1 MVWKDRGETERR
13 NEMATATDTRAATA
27 QEMAETNVLQSA
39 NEKFS
44 DTIQTRAAD
53 LAIKSLGAAESSTYD
68 AVAMLA
74 LNLCGEQIR
83 ALLTDNNYDPQ
94 KDAWIFTRDILVNV
108 ARAGKMIWR
117 GTESHAAAI
126 IAANGKLDRLT
137 GDALRAAES
146 ERNKLA
152 SEYVKLKHT
161 GATGANGKPVNVKL
175 IDSLQT
181 LRTYGTRLAGFM
193 RLNHAPVIM
202 ECARAAS
209 VESAETM
216 WKAKVGELLSS
227 QWGIMQSRLAEWHE
241 MSKADSSGKAEGD
254 KPEAKA
260 EATAPESAGAEAPAP
275 LTESEK
281 LAAIM
286 AAVDTLSID
295 ALMTLQAHINAKVGA
310 NVAAEAPTAENVI
323 LLLPPP
329 APEAPAD
336 ETPAEA
342 KADETA
348 PKAKRKRKAA

>member
-1 MVWKDRGETERR
+1 
-13 NEMATATDTRAATA
+13 MATATDTRAATA

-39 NEKFS
+39 TEKYA

-53 LAIKSLGAAESSTYD
+53 LAIKSLGAAESSTYN
-68 AVAMLA
+68 AVTMLA

-83 ALLTDNNYDPQ
+83 AVLTDNNYDPQ
-94 KDAWIFTRDILVNV
+94 KDAWIFTRDILVPV
-108 ARAGKMIWR
+108 AKAGKMIWR

-126 IAANGKLDRLT
+126 MSATASFDRLS
-137 GDALRAAES
+137 GDALKAAES

-161 GATGANGKPVNVKL
+161 GATGSNGKPVNVKL

-181 LRTYGTRLAGFM
+181 LRTYGTRLASFM
-193 RLNHAPVIM
+193 RLNHAPVIL

-216 WKAKVGELLSS
+216 WNAKVGELLSG
-227 QWGIMQSRLAEWHE
+227 QWGIMQSRLAEWHD
-241 MSKADSSGKAEGD
+241 MAKADKADKGGD
-254 KPEAKA
+254 DKAEAKA
-260 EATAPESAGAEAPAP
+260 EATAPESAEAEAPAP

-310 NVAAEAPTAENVI
+310 SVSAEAPTAENVI
-323 LLLPPP
+323 LLLPRP
-329 APEAPAD
+329 APEAPAEEGKAE
-336 ETPAEA
+336 ETTAEA
-342 KADETA
+342 
-348 PKAKRKRKAA
+348 PAKKSRKRKAA

>member
-1 MVWKDRGETERR
+1 
-13 NEMATATDTRAATA
+13 MATATDTRAATA

-39 NEKFS
+39 TEKYA

-53 LAIKSLGAAESSTYD
+53 LAIKSLGAAESSTYN
-68 AVAMLA
+68 AVTMLA

-83 ALLTDNNYDPQ
+83 AVLTDNNYDPQ
-94 KDAWIFTRDILVNV
+94 KDAWIFTRDILVPV
-108 ARAGKMIWR
+108 AKAGKMIWR

-126 IAANGKLDRLT
+126 MSATASFDRLS
-137 GDALRAAES
+137 GDALKAAES

-181 LRTYGTRLAGFM
+181 LRTYGTRLASFM
-193 RLNHAPVIM
+193 RLNHAPVIL

-216 WKAKVGELLSS
+216 WNAKVGELLSG
-227 QWGIMQSRLAEWHE
+227 QWGIMQSRLAEWHD
-241 MSKADSSGKAEGD
+241 MAKADKADKSGAEGA
-254 KPEAKA
+254 EAKA
-260 EATAPESAGAEAPAP
+260 EAKAPESAEAEAPAP

-329 APEAPAD
+329 APEAP
-336 ETPAEA
+336 

-348 PKAKRKRKAA
+348 EAPAAEAPAKKSRKRKAA

>member
-1 MVWKDRGETERR
+1 
-13 NEMATATDTRAATA
+13 MATATDTRAATA

-39 NEKFS
+39 TEKYA

-53 LAIKSLGAAESSTYD
+53 LAIKSLGAAESSTYN
-68 AVAMLA
+68 AVTMLA

-83 ALLTDNNYDPQ
+83 AVLTDNNYDPQ
-94 KDAWIFTRDILVNV
+94 KDAWIFTRDILVPV
-108 ARAGKMIWR
+108 AKAGKMIWR

-126 IAANGKLDRLT
+126 MSATASFDRLS
-137 GDALRAAES
+137 GDALKAAES

-161 GATGANGKPVNVKL
+161 GATGSNGKPVNVKL

-181 LRTYGTRLAGFM
+181 LRTYGTRLASFM
-193 RLNHAPVIM
+193 RLNHAPVIL

-216 WKAKVGELLSS
+216 WNAKVGELLSG
-227 QWGIMQSRLAEWHE
+227 QWGIMQSRLAEWHD
-241 MSKADSSGKAEGD
+241 MAKADKADKGGAEGA
-254 KPEAKA
+254 EAKA
-260 EATAPESAGAEAPAP
+260 EAKAPESAEAEAPAP

-310 NVAAEAPTAENVI
+310 SVSAEAPTAENVI

-329 APEAPAD
+329 APQAPAD

-342 KADETA
+342 PKADETA
-348 PKAKRKRKAA
+348 EAPARKSRKRKAA

>member
-1 MVWKDRGETERR
+1 MVWKRRGRNEKGETK
-13 NEMATATDTRAATA
+13 MATATDTRAATA

-39 NEKFS
+39 TEKYA

-53 LAIKSLGAAESSTYD
+53 LAIKSLGAAESSTYN
-68 AVAMLA
+68 AVTMLA

-83 ALLTDNNYDPQ
+83 AVLTDNNYDPQ
-94 KDAWIFTRDILVNV
+94 KDAWIFTRDILVPV
-108 ARAGKMIWR
+108 AKAGKMIWR

-126 IAANGKLDRLT
+126 MSATASFDRLS
-137 GDALRAAES
+137 GDALKAAES

-161 GATGANGKPVNVKL
+161 GATGSNGKPVNVKL

-181 LRTYGTRLAGFM
+181 LRTYGTRLASFM
-193 RLNHAPVIM
+193 RLNHAPVIL

-216 WKAKVGELLSS
+216 WNAKVGELLSG
-227 QWGIMQSRLAEWHE
+227 QWGIMQSRLAEWHD
-241 MSKADSSGKAEGD
+241 MAKADKADKGGEGA
-254 KPEAKA
+254 EAKA
-260 EATAPESAGAEAPAP
+260 EAKAPESAEAEAPAP

-310 NVAAEAPTAENVI
+310 SVSAEAPTAENVI

-329 APEAPAD
+329 APAEEGKAEETAEAPA
-336 ETPAEA
+336 
-342 KADETA
+342 K
-348 PKAKRKRKAA
+348 KSRKRKAA